1 MSPPGVHSQPEE
13 GLSSQNPRSVFGFLT
28 ELPNKTI
35 SYNNADN
42 LTQVLE
48 QSLNHTQEG
57 VGETTD
63 SRCPFPCTQV
73 FLRSVEEALS
83 SPVLTEVNEFLLLL
97 SNPKYDTMQ
106 NMQLA

>member
-13 GLSSQNPRSVFGFLT
+13 GLSFQNPRSVFGFLT

-48 QSLNHTQEG
+48 QSLKHTQEG
-57 VGETTD
+57 KYAKQQTHVARFLVPRFFSEVWKKQ
-63 SRCPFPCTQV
+63 CPLQSC
-73 FLRSVEEALS
+73 RR
-83 SPVLTEVNEFLLLL
+83 
-97 SNPKYDTMQ
+97 
-106 NMQLA
+106 